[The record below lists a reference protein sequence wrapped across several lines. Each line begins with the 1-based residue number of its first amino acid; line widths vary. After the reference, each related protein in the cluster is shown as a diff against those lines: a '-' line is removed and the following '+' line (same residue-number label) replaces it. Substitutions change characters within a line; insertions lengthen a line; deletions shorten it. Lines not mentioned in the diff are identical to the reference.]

1 MLNISYPTGEVMV
14 TKKHQVLPCL
24 SWKGRSMP
32 MSNKEIFIPGIV
44 LAVFVLS
51 TKPAYAYID
60 PGTGSMIVQAIA
72 AAVLTA
78 GAMAGVFWR
87 AIKNFFVNMGK
98 RRTDGSAQN
107 DHTSDTNP
115 IK

>member
-1 MLNISYPTGEVMV
+1 
-14 TKKHQVLPCL
+14 
-24 SWKGRSMP
+24 MP
-32 MSNKEIFIPGIV
+32 MSNKGVLIPGVV
-44 LAVFVLS
+44 LAVFVVS

-87 AIKNFFVNMGK
+87 AIKNFFVNRGK
-98 RRTDGSAQN
+98 RHKDGASQNGQPADRT
-107 DHTSDTNP
+107 P

>member
-1 MLNISYPTGEVMV
+1 
-14 TKKHQVLPCL
+14 
-24 SWKGRSMP
+24 MP
-32 MSNKEIFIPGIV
+32 MSNKGVLIPGVV
-44 LAVFVLS
+44 LALFVVS

-87 AIKNFFVNMGK
+87 AIKNFFVNMGS
-98 RRTDGSAQN
+98 RCTTSAAQK
-107 DHTSDTNP
+107 DQPSGTNP
-115 IK
+115 NK